1 MKKAIKCIVLSLGI
15 LFIVSVLILISFVCL
30 HAHDNSKKYAHI
42 INSNTKVLYEYF
54 QSDFYNFND
63 YYKEYNLPKS
73 GVIYLS
79 GTFVG
84 YDDIIIEPN
93 EYCSQSV
100 SIRKEP
106 SGIESKILYWTIKIV
121 DGEIS
126 ELWLH
131 AYPLG
136 QEMLKEYEF
145 DEQVEMMPLLT
156 KDRFKY
162 AIGYYKVSEL

>member
-1 MKKAIKCIVLSLGI
+1 MKKAIKCIVLPLVI
-15 LFIVSVLILISFVCL
+15 LFIVAVLILFLFVSL
-30 HAHDNSKKYAHI
+30 LAHDNSKKYVYV
-42 INSNTKVLYEYF
+42 INSNTKVLYDDF
-54 QSDFYNFND
+54 QSDFYNFDD

-79 GTFVG
+79 GTLVG
-84 YDDIIIEPN
+84 YDDIIIAPN

-106 SGIESKILYWTIKIV
+106 FGIKSTILYWTIKII

-131 AYPLG
+131 AYPLE

-145 DEQVEMMPLLT
+145 GEQVEMIPLLT
-156 KDRFKY
+156 KNRFKY
-162 AIGYYKVSEL
+162 AIGYYKVPEL